1 MQFKTSII
9 IFFILMSIGAGS
21 YVAAKKGF
29 YPVASVDLNLISAK
43 SFQENSS
50 AAYRYFQN
58 ALFVSGSDPHV
69 LETLEAHRE
78 IRRATLDKL
87 ITDELIYGEL
97 QVRIKDDFQSIAEK
111 NVEQYI
117 QNNKNISEGA
127 EKIYGLNL
135 ADFKSQVLMPE
146 AYKEILQGRMF
157 LNKEN
162 FDEWLKNKKSGA
174 RIIILSPDLQW
185 NGSSVKL
192 SPA

>member
-1 MQFKTSII
+1 MSFKISLLA
-9 IFFILMSIGAGS
+9 FFILMSIGAGS
-21 YVAAKKGF
+21 YAAVKNGF
-29 YPVASVDLNLISAK
+29 YPVAAVNLNLISVK

-58 ALFVSGSDPHV
+58 ALLVSGADPRV
-69 LETLEAHRE
+69 LETLEARKE

-87 ITDELIYGEL
+87 IADELIYEEL
-97 QVRIKDDFQSIAEK
+97 EIRIIDDFKAIAEK
-111 NVEQYI
+111 NVAQYI
-117 QNNKNISEGA
+117 QNNANISEGA
-127 EKIYGLNL
+127 EKIYGLSL

-185 NGSSVKL
+185 DGNSVKL
-192 SPA
+192 H